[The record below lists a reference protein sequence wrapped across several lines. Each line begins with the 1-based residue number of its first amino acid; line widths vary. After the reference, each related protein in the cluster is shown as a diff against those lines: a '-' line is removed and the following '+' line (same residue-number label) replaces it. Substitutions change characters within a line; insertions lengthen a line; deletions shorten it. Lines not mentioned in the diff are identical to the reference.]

1 MDWVDGWDRIS
12 LPLDQHAIFE
22 LTPLEE
28 DQLSIS
34 IYFDHVS
41 DLVQL
46 GMMHF
51 LNVFLLNLRNLETH
65 INGLVSHRKYSII
78 YLQSYYAGHI
88 YIVVSSKDSE
98 WDGDYWLAR
107 CI

>member
-1 MDWVDGWDRIS
+1 MCESLDWVDGWDHIS
-12 LPLDQHAIFE
+12 LALDQCAIVD

-34 IYFDHVS
+34 IDFNHVS
-41 DLVQL
+41 DLVQP

-51 LNVFLLNLRNLETH
+51 LN
-65 INGLVSHRKYSII
+65 INGLVSHKKYLFI

-88 YIVVSSKDSE
+88 YTVVASKYSE
-98 WDGDYWLAR
+98 LGGDYLLAC